1 MSLSVYF
8 DKDIAHVLEAIYLA
22 EEGQTSLL
30 YEQMGKILKDEQ
42 QRQALSE
49 QMQTYQRGY
58 CDALLAVAMAFG
70 VVDQSQAHVNVAHGT
85 TTPLVSSRPRFLLEN
100 YEKN

>member
-8 DKDIAHVLEAIYLA
+8 DKDIAHVLEALYMA
-22 EEGQTSLL
+22 GAGETSLL

-42 QRQALSE
+42 QRQELAE

-58 CDALLAVAMAFG
+58 QDALLAVAMAFG
-70 VVDQSQAHVNVAHGT
+70 VVEKPQISVKLMQT
-85 TTPLVSSRPRFLLEN
+85 TDTSLPVTRPKFLTE
-100 YEKN
+100 

>member
-22 EEGQTSLL
+22 GEGETSLL
-30 YEQMGKILKDEQ
+30 YEQMSKILKDEE
-42 QRQALSE
+42 QRQALAE

-58 CDALLAVAMAFG
+58 QDALIAVAMAFG
-70 VVDQSQAHVNVAHGT
+70 VVDKSQAHVEVTQTG
-85 TTPLVSSRPRFLLEN
+85 TTPLLVDAKPRFLTGD
-100 YEKN
+100 